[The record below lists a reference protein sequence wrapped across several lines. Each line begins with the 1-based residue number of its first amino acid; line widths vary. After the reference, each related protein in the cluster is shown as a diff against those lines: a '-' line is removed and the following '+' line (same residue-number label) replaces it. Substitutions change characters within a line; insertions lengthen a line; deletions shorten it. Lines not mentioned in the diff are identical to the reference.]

1 VATTLAS
8 IISQARTTYLYE
20 PVEVANGQWTDAE
33 LLLILGNGIKDLA
46 RALKDTYQNFFFTLD
61 VTNVS
66 MPANSQTLTGVP
78 ADVFIVLGLE
88 PRDLATYEHVI
99 FTPLDYNDRKFR
111 AARAEGARS
120 LQTVG
125 DVYEIFFNVA
135 GAGAPVAAPTIYVA
149 PKLSTA
155 LPLTLVYVPT
165 LTLGA
170 NNPVPG
176 ESDQALINWLVAH
189 ARAKTRDDGE
199 PDPDMLELYQT
210 EKTSIIIACSPRQ
223 EVDIDRAED
232 FFDWN
237 E

>member
-8 IISQARTTYLYE
+8 IISQARTTYLFE
-20 PVEVANGQWTDAE
+20 PVEVANGMWTDAE
-33 LLLILGNGIKDLA
+33 LLLIVGNCIKDMA
-46 RALKDTYQNFFFTLD
+46 RALKDTYQDFFFTLD
-61 VTNVS
+61 ATNVS

-88 PRDLATYEHVI
+88 PRDLASYEHIV
-99 FTPLDYNDRKFR
+99 FTPLNFGDRKFR
-111 AARAEGARS
+111 AARAEAARS
-120 LQTVG
+120 LQAVG
-125 DVYEIFFNVA
+125 DVYEIFFHVT
-135 GAGAPVAAPTIYVA
+135 GAGAPVAAPTVYVA
-149 PKLSTA
+149 PKLSAA
-155 LPLTLVYVPT
+155 LLLTMFYVPT
-165 LTLGA
+165 LTVGS
-170 NNPVPG
+170 NNPIPG

-199 PDPDMLELYQT
+199 PDPDMLELYKT